1 MGLSKLFS
9 LTVFQSFFLL
19 FVTFDIMLERHI
31 CRTKS
36 YVFVIYKLFSSPTL
50 SSVAH
55 KKA

>member
-31 CRTKS
+31 CRKKAMFLSFTS
-36 YVFVIYKLFSSPTL
+36 YFFANVRLSSP
-50 SSVAH
+50 
-55 KKA
+55 

>member
-36 YVFVIYKLFSSPTL
+36 CFFVIYKLFSSPTL